1 MGHKAPLNT
10 KAQNGVAILCFQNPY
25 RAYNNSQKCC
35 HTFVNCYKLSTQTSK
50 NMIAQFHHVPVLAEP
65 TIAGL
70 EIVAGGVYL
79 DCTVGGGGHSALI
92 LQAAENVRLVGIDR
106 DEMAIAAASDTLKDY
121 ADRVNFWRGNFCEY
135 QPPSDLK
142 FDGILADLGVSSTQF
157 DVAERGFSFREAGDL
172 DMRMDNRQTLTAAE
186 IINHYKEVELADI
199 FFKLGEERLS
209 RRIARQIVEK
219 RPFKTTLELANAI
232 SACVPSSYRHGRI
245 HPATRTF
252 QALRIAV
259 NRELESLEK
268 WLTIAPNW
276 LKNRG
281 KIAVITFHSLED
293 RMVKHTFREDD
304 RLQVLTKKVI
314 IATDEE
320 TRANPRARSAKLRIA
335 QRI

>member
-1 MGHKAPLNT
+1 MTAP
-10 KAQNGVAILCFQNPY
+10 
-25 RAYNNSQKCC
+25 
-35 HTFVNCYKLSTQTSK
+35 
-50 NMIAQFHHVPVLAEP
+50 FHHIPVLAEP

-70 EIVAGGVYL
+70 EIKSGGIYL
-79 DCTVGGGGHSALI
+79 DCTVGGGGHSSLI
-92 LQAAENVRLVGIDR
+92 LQSAENVQLLGIDR
-106 DEMAIAAASDTLKDY
+106 DEMAIAAASENLKDF
-121 ADRVNFWRGNFCEY
+121 ANQVSFWRGNFCEY
-135 QPPSDLK
+135 KPLSNQL

-157 DVAERGFSFREAGDL
+157 DVAERGFSFRESGDL

-232 SACVPSSYRHGRI
+232 SSCVPASYRHGRI

-268 WLTIAPNW
+268 WLDVAPNW
-276 LKNRG
+276 LKVGG

-293 RMVKHTFREDD
+293 RIVKHRFREDD
-304 RLQVLTKKVI
+304 RLQVITKKVI

-320 TRANPRARSAKLRIA
+320 IRANPRSRSAKLRIA
-335 QRI
+335 QRVDASE

>member
-1 MGHKAPLNT
+1 MT
-10 KAQNGVAILCFQNPY
+10 
-25 RAYNNSQKCC
+25 
-35 HTFVNCYKLSTQTSK
+35 
-50 NMIAQFHHVPVLAEP
+50 AQFHHVPVLAEP
-65 TIAGL
+65 AIAGL
-70 EIVAGGVYL
+70 EIISGGVYL

-92 LQAAENVRLVGIDR
+92 LQGLENVRLVGIDR
-106 DEMAIAAASDTLKDY
+106 DEMAIAAASETLKDY
-121 ADRVNFWRGNFCEY
+121 GNQVTFWRGNFCEY
-135 QPPSDLK
+135 KPSPDLL
-142 FDGILADLGVSSTQF
+142 FDGILADLGVSSTQL
-157 DVAERGFSFREAGDL
+157 DVAERGFSFRESGDL

-232 SACVPSSYRHGRI
+232 AACVPSSYRHGRI

-268 WLTIAPNW
+268 WLAVAPNW
-276 LKNRG
+276 LKIGG

-293 RMVKHTFREDD
+293 RIVKHTFREDD

-320 TRANPRARSAKLRIA
+320 IKANPRARSAKLRIA
-335 QRI
+335 QRIESIV

>member
-1 MGHKAPLNT
+1 MT
-10 KAQNGVAILCFQNPY
+10 
-25 RAYNNSQKCC
+25 
-35 HTFVNCYKLSTQTSK
+35 
-50 NMIAQFHHVPVLAEP
+50 AQFHHVPVLAEP

-70 EIVAGGVYL
+70 EIISGGVYL
-79 DCTVGGGGHSALI
+79 DCTVGGGGHSSLI
-92 LQAAENVRLVGIDR
+92 LQAAENASLVGIDR
-106 DEMAIAAASDTLKDY
+106 DEMAIAAASENLKNY
-121 ADRVNFWRGNFCEY
+121 ASQVTFWRGNFCEY
-135 QPPSDLK
+135 KPSPDLL

-157 DVAERGFSFREAGDL
+157 DVAERGFSFRESGDL

-268 WLTIAPNW
+268 WLAVAPNW
-276 LKNRG
+276 LKIGG

-293 RMVKHTFREDD
+293 RIVKHTFREDD
-304 RLQVLTKKVI
+304 RLQVITKKVI

-320 TRANPRARSAKLRIA
+320 IRANPRSRSAKLRIA
-335 QRI
+335 QRVN

>member
-1 MGHKAPLNT
+1 MT
-10 KAQNGVAILCFQNPY
+10 
-25 RAYNNSQKCC
+25 
-35 HTFVNCYKLSTQTSK
+35 
-50 NMIAQFHHVPVLAEP
+50 AQFHHVPVLAEQ

-70 EIVAGGVYL
+70 EIISDGVYL
-79 DCTVGGGGHSALI
+79 DCTVGGGGHSSLI
-92 LQAAENVRLVGIDR
+92 LRSAEKVHLVAIDR
-106 DEMAIAAASDTLKDY
+106 DEMAIAAANEKLQDFQSQVT
-121 ADRVNFWRGNFCEY
+121 FWRGNFCEY
-135 QPPSDLK
+135 KPSIDLH

-157 DVAERGFSFREAGDL
+157 DVAERGFSFRESGDL

-232 SACVPSSYRHGRI
+232 SACVPASYRHGRI

-268 WLTIAPNW
+268 WLAVAPNW
-276 LKNRG
+276 LKTGG

-293 RMVKHTFREDD
+293 RIVKHTFREDD
-304 RLQVLTKKVI
+304 RLQVITKKVI
-314 IATDEE
+314 IASDEE
-320 TRANPRARSAKLRIA
+320 IRANPRARSAKLRIA
-335 QRI
+335 QRIV

>member
-1 MGHKAPLNT
+1 MT
-10 KAQNGVAILCFQNPY
+10 
-25 RAYNNSQKCC
+25 
-35 HTFVNCYKLSTQTSK
+35 
-50 NMIAQFHHVPVLAEP
+50 AQFHHVPVLAEP

-106 DEMAIAAASDTLKDY
+106 DEMAIAAASDTLKDF
-121 ADRVNFWRGNFCEY
+121 ADRVSFWRGNFCEY
-135 QPPSDLK
+135 QPSSDLK

-157 DVAERGFSFREAGDL
+157 DVAERGFSFRESGDL

-268 WLTIAPNW
+268 WLAIAPNW
-276 LKNRG
+276 LKTSG

-293 RMVKHTFREDD
+293 RIVKHTFREDD

-335 QRI
+335 QRIDASV

>member
-1 MGHKAPLNT
+1 MT
-10 KAQNGVAILCFQNPY
+10 
-25 RAYNNSQKCC
+25 
-35 HTFVNCYKLSTQTSK
+35 
-50 NMIAQFHHVPVLAEP
+50 AQFHHVPVLAEP

-70 EIVAGGVYL
+70 EIISDGIYL

-106 DEMAIAAASDTLKDY
+106 DEMAIAAASENLKDY
-121 ADRVNFWRGNFCEY
+121 ANQVTFWRGNFCEY
-135 QPPSDLK
+135 KPSPDLL

-157 DVAERGFSFREAGDL
+157 DVAERGFSFRESGDL

-209 RRIARQIVEK
+209 RRIARQIVEN

-232 SACVPSSYRHGRI
+232 STCVPASYRHGRI

-268 WLTIAPNW
+268 WLAVAPNW
-276 LKNRG
+276 LKIGG

-293 RMVKHTFREDD
+293 RIVKHTFREDD

-320 TRANPRARSAKLRIA
+320 IRANPRSRSAKLRIA
-335 QRI
+335 ERIMV

>member
-1 MGHKAPLNT
+1 MT
-10 KAQNGVAILCFQNPY
+10 
-25 RAYNNSQKCC
+25 
-35 HTFVNCYKLSTQTSK
+35 
-50 NMIAQFHHVPVLAEP
+50 AQFHHVPVLAEP

-70 EIVAGGVYL
+70 AITSGGVYL
-79 DCTVGGGGHSALI
+79 DCTVGGGGHSSLI
-92 LQAAENVRLVGIDR
+92 LQAAENVHLVGIDR
-106 DEMAIAAASDTLKDY
+106 DEMAIAAASEKLQDY
-121 ADRVNFWRGNFCEY
+121 QNQVSFWRGNFCEY
-135 QPPSDLK
+135 QPAADLQ

-157 DVAERGFSFREAGDL
+157 DVAERGFSFRESGDL

-186 IINHYKEVELADI
+186 IVNHYQEVELADI

-268 WLTIAPNW
+268 WLAIAPNW
-276 LKNRG
+276 LKVGG
-281 KIAVITFHSLED
+281 KIVVITFHSLED
-293 RMVKHTFREDD
+293 RIVKHRFREDD

-320 TRANPRARSAKLRIA
+320 NRANPRARSAKLRIA
-335 QRI
+335 QRVE

>member
-1 MGHKAPLNT
+1 MT
-10 KAQNGVAILCFQNPY
+10 
-25 RAYNNSQKCC
+25 
-35 HTFVNCYKLSTQTSK
+35 
-50 NMIAQFHHVPVLAEP
+50 AQFHHVPVLAEP

-70 EIVAGGVYL
+70 AIISGGVYL
-79 DCTVGGGGHSALI
+79 DCTVGGGGHSGLI
-92 LQAAENVRLVGIDR
+92 LQAAENVSLVGIDR
-106 DEMAIAAASDTLKDY
+106 DEMAIAAASENLKNY
-121 ADRVNFWRGNFCEY
+121 QSQVTFWRGNFCEY
-135 QPPSDLK
+135 QPSPDLK

-157 DVAERGFSFREAGDL
+157 DVAERGFSFRESGDL

-268 WLTIAPNW
+268 WLAVAPNW
-276 LKNRG
+276 LKTGG

-293 RMVKHTFREDD
+293 RIVKHTFREDD

-320 TRANPRARSAKLRIA
+320 IRANPRARSAKLRIA
-335 QRI
+335 QRLE

>member
-1 MGHKAPLNT
+1 MT
-10 KAQNGVAILCFQNPY
+10 
-25 RAYNNSQKCC
+25 
-35 HTFVNCYKLSTQTSK
+35 
-50 NMIAQFHHVPVLAEP
+50 AQFHHVPVLAEP

-70 EIVAGGVYL
+70 EIVAGGIYL
-79 DCTVGGGGHSALI
+79 DCTVGGGGHSDLI
-92 LQAAENVRLVGIDR
+92 LQAAADVRLVGIDR
-106 DEMAIAAASDTLKDY
+106 DDMAIAAARANLQDY
-121 ADRVNFWRGNFCEY
+121 ADRVSFWRGNFCEY
-135 QPPSDLK
+135 KPAPDFK

-186 IINHYKEVELADI
+186 IINHYQEKELADI
-199 FFKLGEERLS
+199 FFTLGEERLS
-209 RRIARQIVEK
+209 RRIARQIIEK

-232 SACVPSSYRHGRI
+232 TACVPATYRHGRI

-268 WLTIAPNW
+268 WLAVAPNW
-276 LKNRG
+276 LKIGG

-293 RMVKHTFREDD
+293 RIVKHTFRADD
-304 RLQVLTKKVI
+304 RLQVITKKVI

-320 TRANPRARSAKLRIA
+320 IRANPRSRSAKLRIA
-335 QRI
+335 QKK

>member
-1 MGHKAPLNT
+1 MT
-10 KAQNGVAILCFQNPY
+10 
-25 RAYNNSQKCC
+25 
-35 HTFVNCYKLSTQTSK
+35 
-50 NMIAQFHHVPVLAEP
+50 AQFHHVPVLAEP

-79 DCTVGGGGHSALI
+79 DCTVGGGAHSALI
-92 LQAAENVRLVGIDR
+92 LQAAENVSLVGLDR
-106 DEMAIAAASDTLKDY
+106 DQMAIAAASDTLKDY
-121 ADRVNFWRGNFCEY
+121 GDRVSFWRGNFCEY

-157 DVAERGFSFREAGDL
+157 DVAERGFSFRESGDL
-172 DMRMDNRQTLTAAE
+172 DMRMDDRQTLTAAE
-186 IINHYKEVELADI
+186 IVNHYKEVELADI

-268 WLTIAPNW
+268 WLAIAPNW
-276 LKNRG
+276 LKTSG

-293 RMVKHTFREDD
+293 RIVKHTFREDD

-320 TRANPRARSAKLRIA
+320 TRAIPRARSAKLRIA
-335 QRI
+335 ARI

>member
-1 MGHKAPLNT
+1 MT
-10 KAQNGVAILCFQNPY
+10 
-25 RAYNNSQKCC
+25 
-35 HTFVNCYKLSTQTSK
+35 
-50 NMIAQFHHVPVLAEP
+50 AQFHHVPVLAEP
-65 TIAGL
+65 AIAGL
-70 EIVAGGVYL
+70 DIISGGVYL

-92 LQAAENVRLVGIDR
+92 LQGLENVRLVGIDR
-106 DEMAIAAASDTLKDY
+106 DEMAIAAASETLKDY
-121 ADRVNFWRGNFCEY
+121 GDQVTFWRGNFCEY
-135 QPPSDLK
+135 KPSSDLL
-142 FDGILADLGVSSTQF
+142 FDGILADLGVSSTQL
-157 DVAERGFSFREAGDL
+157 DVAERGFSFRESGDL

-232 SACVPSSYRHGRI
+232 AACVPSSYRHGRI

-268 WLTIAPNW
+268 WLAVAPNW
-276 LKNRG
+276 LKIGG

-293 RMVKHTFREDD
+293 RIVKHTFREDD

-320 TRANPRARSAKLRIA
+320 IKANPRARSAKLRIA
-335 QRI
+335 QRIE

>member
-1 MGHKAPLNT
+1 MT
-10 KAQNGVAILCFQNPY
+10 
-25 RAYNNSQKCC
+25 
-35 HTFVNCYKLSTQTSK
+35 
-50 NMIAQFHHVPVLAEP
+50 AQFHHVPVLAEP

-106 DEMAIAAASDTLKDY
+106 DEMAITAASDTLKDY
-121 ADRVNFWRGNFCEY
+121 ADRVSFWRGNFCEY
-135 QPPSDLK
+135 QPSSDLK

-157 DVAERGFSFREAGDL
+157 DVAERGFSFRESGDL

-276 LKNRG
+276 LKTGG

-293 RMVKHTFREDD
+293 RIVKHTLREDD

-335 QRI
+335 QRIDASV

>member
-1 MGHKAPLNT
+1 MTAP
-10 KAQNGVAILCFQNPY
+10 
-25 RAYNNSQKCC
+25 
-35 HTFVNCYKLSTQTSK
+35 
-50 NMIAQFHHVPVLAEP
+50 FHHVPVLAEP

-70 EIVAGGVYL
+70 EIKSGGIYL
-79 DCTVGGGGHSALI
+79 DCTVGGGGHSSLI
-92 LQAAENVRLVGIDR
+92 LQSAENVQLLGIDR
-106 DEMAIAAASDTLKDY
+106 DEMAIAAAGENLKDF
-121 ADRVNFWRGNFCEY
+121 ANQVSFWRGNFCEY
-135 QPPSDLK
+135 KPLPAQL

-157 DVAERGFSFREAGDL
+157 DVAERGFSFRESGDL

-232 SACVPSSYRHGRI
+232 SSCVPASYRHGRI

-268 WLTIAPNW
+268 WLDVAPNW
-276 LKNRG
+276 LKVGG

-293 RMVKHTFREDD
+293 RIVKHRFREDD
-304 RLQVLTKKVI
+304 RLQVITKKVI

-320 TRANPRARSAKLRIA
+320 TRANPRSRSAKLRIA
-335 QRI
+335 QRVDASE

>member
-1 MGHKAPLNT
+1 MT
-10 KAQNGVAILCFQNPY
+10 
-25 RAYNNSQKCC
+25 
-35 HTFVNCYKLSTQTSK
+35 
-50 NMIAQFHHVPVLAEP
+50 AQFHHVPVLAEP

-70 EIVAGGVYL
+70 AIISGGVYL
-79 DCTVGGGGHSALI
+79 DCTVGGGGHSSLI

-106 DEMAIAAASDTLKDY
+106 DEMAIVAASESLKDY
-121 ADRVNFWRGNFCEY
+121 ANQVNFWRGNFCEY
-135 QPPSDLK
+135 KPSPDLL

-157 DVAERGFSFREAGDL
+157 DVAERGFSFRESGDL

-186 IINHYKEVELADI
+186 IVNHYKEVELANII
-199 FFKLGEERLS
+199 FKFGEERLS
-209 RRIARQIVEK
+209 RRIASQIVEK

-232 SACVPSSYRHGRI
+232 AACVPSSYRHGRI

-268 WLTIAPNW
+268 WLAIAPNW
-276 LKNRG
+276 LKTGG

-293 RMVKHTFREDD
+293 RIVKHTFREDE

-314 IATDEE
+314 IATDDE
-320 TRANPRARSAKLRIA
+320 TKANPRARSAKLRIA
-335 QRI
+335 QKI

>member
-1 MGHKAPLNT
+1 MT
-10 KAQNGVAILCFQNPY
+10 
-25 RAYNNSQKCC
+25 
-35 HTFVNCYKLSTQTSK
+35 
-50 NMIAQFHHVPVLAEP
+50 AQFHHVPVLAEP
-65 TIAGL
+65 AIAGL
-70 EIVAGGVYL
+70 EIISGGIYL
-79 DCTVGGGGHSALI
+79 DCTVGGGGHSSLI

-106 DEMAIAAASDTLKDY
+106 DEMAIAAATEKLTDY
-121 ADRVNFWRGNFCEY
+121 ENRVTFWRGNFCEY
-135 QPPSDLK
+135 KPAPNLL

-157 DVAERGFSFREAGDL
+157 DVAERGFSFRESGDL

-186 IINHYKEVELADI
+186 IINHYKEVELANI

-232 SACVPSSYRHGRI
+232 SACVPASYRNGRI

-268 WLTIAPNW
+268 WLAIAPNW
-276 LKNRG
+276 LKTGG

-293 RMVKHTFREDD
+293 RIVKHTFREDD

-314 IATDEE
+314 IASDVE
-320 TRANPRARSAKLRIA
+320 TKANPRSRSAKLRIA
-335 QRI
+335 QRIEQGA

>member
-1 MGHKAPLNT
+1 MT
-10 KAQNGVAILCFQNPY
+10 
-25 RAYNNSQKCC
+25 
-35 HTFVNCYKLSTQTSK
+35 
-50 NMIAQFHHVPVLAEP
+50 AQFHHVPVLAEP

-70 EIVAGGVYL
+70 AIISGGVYL
-79 DCTVGGGGHSALI
+79 DCTVGGGGHSSLI

-106 DEMAIAAASDTLKDY
+106 DEMAIAAASENLKDY
-121 ADRVNFWRGNFCEY
+121 ANQVTFWRGNFCEY
-135 QPPSDLK
+135 KPSPDLL

-157 DVAERGFSFREAGDL
+157 DVAERGFSFRESGDL

-186 IINHYKEVELADI
+186 IVNHYKEVELANII
-199 FFKLGEERLS
+199 FKFGEERLS
-209 RRIARQIVEK
+209 RRIASQIVEK

-232 SACVPSSYRHGRI
+232 AACVPSSYRHGRI

-268 WLTIAPNW
+268 WLAIAPNW
-276 LKNRG
+276 LKTGG

-293 RMVKHTFREDD
+293 RIVKHTFREDE

-314 IATDEE
+314 IATDDE
-320 TRANPRARSAKLRIA
+320 TKANPRARSAKLRIA
-335 QRI
+335 QKI